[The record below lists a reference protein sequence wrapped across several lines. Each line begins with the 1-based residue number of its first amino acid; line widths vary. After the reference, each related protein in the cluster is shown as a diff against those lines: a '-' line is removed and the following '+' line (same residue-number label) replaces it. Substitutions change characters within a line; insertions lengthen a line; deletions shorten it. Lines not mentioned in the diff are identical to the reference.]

1 LPDWRQEL
9 NDRQYEAVTNPGG
22 PLLILAGA
30 GSGKTRALTFRIAYL
45 IYELG
50 VSPYQ
55 ILAITFTNKAAQEM
69 KARVR
74 GLLPDVGEG
83 IWVATFH
90 STCARILRREAAA
103 AGLSPDFAIYDTSDQ
118 RQVVKDILSEL
129 RWEPKKFAPA
139 AFLATI
145 SQAKNELIGP
155 DRYAAQ
161 AAMRPGDAW
170 AERVARVYRMYQ
182 RRLAQNNALDFDDL
196 LTKAVELFEGN
207 EDVLARY
214 QERFRHILVDEYQD
228 TNHAQYRLVKALA
241 AKHRNLTVVGDD
253 DQSIYAFRGAD
264 TRNILE
270 YERDWPEAKV
280 VKLEQNYRSTVTIL
294 EAANSLVGHNDYRK
308 AKRLWTENVEGE
320 PLRYYQATDQR
331 DEAVHV
337 ALELARLRGEG
348 VSLGDSV
355 VLYRTNAQSRLV
367 EEALGRMG
375 LPYQIV
381 GGLRFYDR
389 KEIKD
394 IVAYLRLVVN
404 PADSVSLQRVINEP
418 KRGVGPVTWT
428 KLMELAEREGI
439 TPVAAM
445 ARAGE
450 LSGVA
455 ARTRQDLAELALL
468 LDDLHSHREALG
480 PAGALA
486 AILQRTGYQTALVDE
501 RTIEAQGRLD
511 NLDEFQRLALEHEQE
526 AGDPSLI
533 AFLERVA
540 LVADIDSMAEA
551 PDRVVLMTVHTA
563 KGLEFGNVFVIG
575 LDEGIFPHQRS
586 FGSQTELEEER
597 RLCYVAMTRAQKRL
611 FLSSATARVGFG
623 GQAEPLRPSRFLG
636 EVPTNLMR
644 VDSPGGMTGGR
655 EMIRQSAGGSGGRR
669 ITWQEAD
676 RIGKAVAQVKPPG
689 PAKIAEGDLPRAGER
704 VRHAKWGEGT
714 VITVKGAGADAEITV
729 AFPDLGIKRLMAGYA
744 RLERLGGGGGE

>member
-9 NDRQYEAVTNPGG
+9 NDRQFEAVTHPGG

-30 GSGKTRALTFRIAYL
+30 GSGKTRALTYRIAYL

-50 VSPYQ
+50 VSPYE

-69 KARVR
+69 KQRVR

-103 AGLSPDFAIYDTSDQ
+103 AGLNPDFAIYDTSDQ
-118 RQVVKDILSEL
+118 RQLVKDILSEL
-129 RWEPKKFAPA
+129 RWEPKKFAPQ

-155 DRYAAQ
+155 DRFAAQ

-196 LTKAVELFEGN
+196 LAKAVELFEGN

-241 AKHRNLTVVGDD
+241 TRHRNLTVVGDD

-308 AKRLWTENVEGE
+308 VKRLWTQNPEGE

-337 ALELARLRGEG
+337 ALQLARMRDEG

-404 PADSVSLQRVINEP
+404 PADGVSLQRVINEP

-428 KLMELAEREGI
+428 KLVELAERDSI

-450 LSGVA
+450 LGGVA
-455 ARTRQDLAELALL
+455 ARTRQELAELALL
-468 LDDLHSHREALG
+468 LDDLHQHREALG
-480 PAGALA
+480 PARALA
-486 AILQRTGYQTALVDE
+486 TLLQRTGYRAALVDE

-511 NLDEFQRLALEHEQE
+511 NLDEFERLASEHEQE
-526 AGDPSLI
+526 AEDPSLI

-540 LVADIDSMAEA
+540 LVADIDSLDDA

-563 KGLEFGNVFVIG
+563 KGLEFGSVFVIG

-586 FGSQTELEEER
+586 LGLQTELEEER
-597 RLCYVAMTRAQKRL
+597 RLCYVAMTRAQQRL
-611 FLSSATARVGFG
+611 FLSSASARVGFG

-636 EVPTNLMR
+636 EVPTNLVR
-644 VDSPGGMTGGR
+644 VSSPGGMTGGR
-655 EMIRQSAGGSGGRR
+655 ELIRQSAGGAGGRR
-669 ITWQEAD
+669 VTWQEAD
-676 RIGKAVAQVKPPG
+676 RIGKAVVQAAPPG
-689 PAKIAEGDLPRAGER
+689 PTKIAEGDLPRAGER

-714 VITVKGAGADAEITV
+714 VIAVKGSGADAEITV

-744 RLERLGGGGGE
+744 RLERLGSSGGE